1 MGKRVNKAYA
11 RTGDRNEFIGSPV
24 TSGGEADTSGVSM
37 PNRTRSPAKFKKDKA
52 GARKSRSEPASS
64 TSFGSPTS
72 DSRKVKSTEKKKKQ
86 KKHRG
91 RVDGARGRSFALEK
105 PEAKVLRPKRA
116 EALVDWQAVFDAAI
130 TVGQPPLLVPAEH
143 GVPHSRALEV
153 TRDLPIPHMHRAEVV
168 KFVRDVSW
176 EEHYLLRIDSNK
188 IRRLVLK
195 DLRGMIGCSAPDAE
209 KLLQLSYLIHMRF
222 VAGDEAE
229 AVEHHAI
236 AMWCGQILFSDQD
249 HYSVSDWVHE
259 DVPEEFGEDA
269 DGNLGEHD
277 DHTRDDS
284 DNEDMDG
291 DLEDHDGHS
300 RDDDRNVVQESVFT
314 DDDAELTSA
323 VQRMEHLSFV
333 EQEVGAALARPGAD
347 AEEIRRRVVAALQ
360 SVPSKN
366 NVPTPTFRVSK
377 SALRHNAIPAS
388 KTVRNAVVNQGLLST
403 PVVPPVLQGA
413 RDLTSDGSNS
423 ALERVIETLRK
434 KLPKA
439 DAEEVIDALA
449 AMNDG
454 LRHGNFNGVAPT
466 LVSEARSLGRTYRI
480 GELAREQQ
488 KVHHHYNKAAARVS
502 SRDAPESELWDS
514 ERVALFNPADQDVIN
529 TLRKVLDTHSDLN
542 ARQKLR
548 VASRLVRKQLAQ
560 ESLAAATKKA
570 KKDAPVA
577 EDKASGD
584 GSGSEGESCGADSK
598 DSRNSSETYEKDS
611 FCAKDDSS
619 QSDGGGSQAGGG
631 DDNPSDSSSDSGCS
645 DSSGSDSKKRSQV
658 KKRRESANSLGT
670 PMTRK
675 KEPLAQHVN
684 LAHANGQPGQLVLLG
699 DEDLPMWKTGS
710 SRYKN
715 GFSWESYLHHKQQYD
730 NYKAHRGRF
739 SERTF
744 RSIIHVNLIPI
755 VCASCGFLRS
765 KWTKIS
771 DERLILKIERVLSPS
786 RSTDFAMEL
795 KAVKMVREGDEALQA
810 SYCTFAE
817 KFLGK
822 IAEAEDAGKPI
833 KSVVIKAAF
842 KAAVDKELPLKTW
855 LEGNSWRG
863 VDRAHA
869 RLLRKLREARSWEA
883 MTNTVLKAKHAS
895 KGGSDQSD
903 REDSGEGSSRR
914 AAPRRRNNSTR
925 GSSGGSSRGT
935 RGGRGRSAK
944 NSDSSRSGK
953 RGKVNNTSGSS
964 SKPRTREGR
973 EESRRSWGGLDG
985 RGESWHTD
993 HALFECFKRPC
1004 NALFC
1009 QRCAMH
1015 GHTASSCRVPDGVEG
1030 LNSSGYFQ
1038 EKRPGKVGPKKPPP
1052 RSNATR
1058 GGSDQHSDD
1067 DYCDEQS
1074 QEEEEHHARVRR
1086 SNSTGRRSRSE
1097 EEWQDEEEHPA
1108 PKARHNSTSRRGQQG
1123 RRRL

>member
-37 PNRTRSPAKFKKDKA
+37 PNRARSPAKFKKGKA

-64 TSFGSPTS
+64 TSFCSPTS
-72 DSRKVKSTEKKKKQ
+72 DSRKVKSTGKKKKQ
-86 KKHRG
+86 RKHRG
-91 RVDGARGRSFALEK
+91 LVDGAGGRSFAHTK
-105 PEAKVLRPKRA
+105 PEAKVLRPKLA
-116 EALVDWQAVFDAAI
+116 EAPVDWQAVFDAAI
-130 TVGQPPLLVPAEH
+130 TVGQPPLLVPADE
-143 GVPHSRALEV
+143 GNPHSRALEI
-153 TRDLPIPHMHRAEVV
+153 TRELPIPHMHRAEVV
-168 KFVRDVSW
+168 KFVREVSW
-176 EEHYLLRIDSNK
+176 EEYYLLRINSHK
-188 IRRLVLK
+188 LRRLVLK
-195 DLRGMIGCSAPDAE
+195 DLRGMVGCSTLDAE
-209 KLLQLSYLIHMRF
+209 KLLQLSCLVHKRF

-229 AVEHHAI
+229 AIEHHAI

-259 DVPEEFGEDA
+259 DVPEEVGGNS
-269 DGNLGEHD
+269 DGNLEEHD
-277 DHTRDDS
+277 DHTRDDAN
-284 DNEDMDG
+284 DEDMDG
-291 DLEDHDGHS
+291 GFEGQDDHS
-300 RDDDRNVVQESVFT
+300 RDDERNVVQESIFT
-314 DDDAELTSA
+314 DSDAELA
-323 VQRMEHLSFV
+323 KAAQRMEHLSCI
-333 EQEVGAALARPGAD
+333 EREVGTALDRPGAD
-347 AEEIRRRVVAALQ
+347 AEEICRRVVTALQ
-360 SVPSKN
+360 SAPSKN

-377 SALRHNAIPAS
+377 SALRSNAIPAS
-388 KTVRNAVVNQGLLST
+388 KAATRSAVLSQGLLST
-403 PVVPPVLQGA
+403 PVAPPVLQGS

-449 AMNDG
+449 LMNDG
-454 LRHGNFNGVAPT
+454 LRLGNFNGVAPAP
-466 LVSEARSLGRTYRI
+466 VSEARSLGRTYRI

-488 KVHHHYNKAAARVS
+488 KVYHHYNKAAARAS
-502 SRDAPESELWDS
+502 SRDTPESELCDP
-514 ERVALFNPADQDVIN
+514 ERMALSNPDDQVVIA
-529 TLRKVLDTHSDLN
+529 TLRKVLGTHSDLN

-548 VASRLVRKQLAQ
+548 VASRFVRKQLAQ
-560 ESLAAATKKA
+560 EALA
-570 KKDAPVA
+570 KKVKEDVPVVD
-577 EDKASGD
+577 DKAGSD
-584 GSGSEGESCGADSK
+584 GSSSEGDSCSEDSK
-598 DSRNSSETYEKDS
+598 DSRSSSETYEKDS
-611 FCAKDDSS
+611 FCAEDGST
-619 QSDGGGSQAGGG
+619 QSDGGGAQTSGGG
-631 DDNPSDSSSDSGCS
+631 DDDPSDSSSDSGRS
-645 DSSGSDSKKRSQV
+645 DSSGSDSRKRSKI

-670 PMTRK
+670 PVTKKR

-684 LAHANGQPGQLVLLG
+684 LARASGQPGQLVLLG

-771 DERLILKIERVLSPS
+771 DERLILRIERVLSPS

-903 REDSGEGSSRR
+903 REESGDGSSRR
-914 AAPRRRNNSTR
+914 TAPRRRNNSTR
-925 GSSGGSSRGT
+925 SGSGGSSRGT
-935 RGGRGRSAK
+935 RGGRGRFAM
-944 NSDSSRSGK
+944 NSDSSRGGN
-953 RGKVNNTSGSS
+953 RGKVNNTSGSN
-964 SKPRTREGR
+964 SKPRTRE
-973 EESRRSWGGLDG
+973 SRSWSGLDG

-1058 GGSDQHSDD
+1058 GGSDQHSDNY
-1067 DYCDEQS
+1067 YCDEQS
-1074 QEEEEHHARVRR
+1074 QEEEDHHARVRR

-1108 PKARHNSTSRRGQQG
+1108 PKARHNSTGRRGQQG

>member
-1 MGKRVNKAYA
+1 MGKQVKKVHA
-11 RTGDRNEFIGSPV
+11 RTGGRNEFIGTPV

-37 PNRTRSPAKFKKDKA
+37 PNRTRSQAKFKKDKA
-52 GARKSRSEPASS
+52 GTRRSRSEPVSS
-64 TSFGSPTS
+64 TSFCSPTS
-72 DSRKVKSTEKKKKQ
+72 DSRKVKSNEKKKKL
-86 KKHRG
+86 KK
-91 RVDGARGRSFALEK
+91 RVDGTRGRSLASTK
-105 PEAKVLRPKRA
+105 PEAKVLRSKQIGAPF
-116 EALVDWQAVFDAAI
+116 DWQAAFDKAI
-130 TVGQPPLLVPAEH
+130 TVGQPPLLVPAEE
-143 GVPHSRALEV
+143 GDSRSRALAI
-153 TRDLPIPHMHRAEVV
+153 TRVLPIPPVHRAEVV
-168 KFVRDVSW
+168 KFVREVSW
-176 EEHYLLRIDSNK
+176 EEYYLAHIDSN
-188 IRRLVLK
+188 ILRRLVLK
-195 DLRGMIGCSAPDAE
+195 DLCGMIGCSTLDAE
-209 KLLQLSYLIHMRF
+209 KLLQLSYLVYKRF
-222 VAGDEAE
+222 IAGDETE
-229 AVEHHAI
+229 AIEHHAI
-236 AMWCGQILFSDQD
+236 AMWCGQILFSGND
-249 HYSVSDWVHE
+249 HYAESDWVHDE
-259 DVPEEFGEDA
+259 VPEETHEDA
-269 DGNLGEHD
+269 NGNLEELD
-277 DHTRDDS
+277 ALSRDEVVD
-284 DNEDMDG
+284 EEVDG
-291 DLEDHDGHS
+291 GFEDHDDHS
-300 RDDDRNVVQESVFT
+300 RDDERNVVQESIFT
-314 DDDAELTSA
+314 DDDAELA
-323 VQRMEHLSFV
+323 RARQRMEHPSFV
-333 EQEVGAALARPGAD
+333 EQEVGAALDRPGAD
-347 AEEIRRRVVAALQ
+347 AEEIRRRVVAALP
-360 SVPSKN
+360 SAPSKN
-366 NVPTPTFRVSK
+366 DIPTPTFRVSK
-377 SALRHNAIPAS
+377 SALRSNAIPAS
-388 KTVRNAVVNQGLLST
+388 KTATRSAAFNQGLLST
-403 PVVPPVLQGA
+403 PVAHPVLRGS
-413 RDLTSDGSNS
+413 RDLASDGSNS

-449 AMNDG
+449 LMNDG
-454 LRHGNFNGVAPT
+454 LRHGNFNGVASAS
-466 LVSEARSLGRTYRI
+466 VSEARSLGRTYRI
-480 GELAREQQ
+480 GELAKEQQ
-488 KVHHHYNKAAARVS
+488 KLHHHYNKTAARVS
-502 SRDAPESELWDS
+502 SKDAPESELWDS
-514 ERVALFNPADQDVIN
+514 ERMALLNPADQDIVA
-529 TLRKVLDTHSDLN
+529 TLRKVLSNHSNLN

-560 ESLAAATKKA
+560 EALPAKKA
-570 KKDAPVA
+570 KKPAPVTK
-577 EDKASGD
+577 DKASDD

-598 DSRNSSETYEKDS
+598 DSRISGETYEKDS

-619 QSDGGGSQAGGG
+619 QSDGGGSQVCSDGG
-631 DDNPSDSSSDSGCS
+631 DDPSDSSSDSGS
-645 DSSGSDSKKRSQV
+645 SNSSGSDSKKKSKV

-670 PMTRK
+670 PATKK

-684 LAHANGQPGQLVLLG
+684 LARTNGQPGQLVLLG

-771 DERLILKIERVLSPS
+771 DEHLILKIERVLSPS

-895 KGGSDQSD
+895 RGGSDHSD

-925 GSSGGSSRGT
+925 SSNRGT
-935 RGGRGRSAK
+935 RGGRGKSAK
-944 NSDSSRSGK
+944 NSDKSRSGK
-953 RGKVNNTSGSS
+953 RGKVNNTSSS
-964 SKPRTREGR
+964 NSKPRTREGR
-973 EESRRSWGGLDG
+973 EESRRSWSGLDG

-1015 GHTASSCRVPDGVEG
+1015 GHTANSCRVPDGVEG

-1038 EKRPGKVGPKKPPP
+1038 EKRPGKVGPKKSPP

-1058 GGSDQHSDD
+1058 GGSDLHSED
-1067 DYCDEQS
+1067 DYGDEQS
-1074 QEEEEHHARVRR
+1074 QEEEDDHARVRR
-1086 SNSTGRRSRSE
+1086 SNNTSRRNRSE
-1097 EEWQDEEEHPA
+1097 EEWQDEEEHQA

>member
-1 MGKRVNKAYA
+1 
-11 RTGDRNEFIGSPV
+11 
-24 TSGGEADTSGVSM
+24 
-37 PNRTRSPAKFKKDKA
+37 
-52 GARKSRSEPASS
+52 
-64 TSFGSPTS
+64 
-72 DSRKVKSTEKKKKQ
+72 
-86 KKHRG
+86 
-91 RVDGARGRSFALEK
+91 
-105 PEAKVLRPKRA
+105 
-116 EALVDWQAVFDAAI
+116 
-130 TVGQPPLLVPAEH
+130 
-143 GVPHSRALEV
+143 
-153 TRDLPIPHMHRAEVV
+153 
-168 KFVRDVSW
+168 
-176 EEHYLLRIDSNK
+176 
-188 IRRLVLK
+188 
-195 DLRGMIGCSAPDAE
+195 
-209 KLLQLSYLIHMRF
+209 
-222 VAGDEAE
+222 
-229 AVEHHAI
+229 
-236 AMWCGQILFSDQD
+236 
-249 HYSVSDWVHE
+249 
-259 DVPEEFGEDA
+259 
-269 DGNLGEHD
+269 
-277 DHTRDDS
+277 
-284 DNEDMDG
+284 
-291 DLEDHDGHS
+291 
-300 RDDDRNVVQESVFT
+300 
-314 DDDAELTSA
+314 
-323 VQRMEHLSFV
+323 
-333 EQEVGAALARPGAD
+333 
-347 AEEIRRRVVAALQ
+347 VAALQ
-360 SVPSKN
+360 FAPSEN
-366 NVPTPTFRVSK
+366 NVPTPSFRVSK
-377 SALRHNAIPAS
+377 SALRSNAIPAS
-388 KTVRNAVVNQGLLST
+388 EEATRSAALNQGLLST
-403 PVVPPVLQGA
+403 PFAPVVLRGS
-413 RDLTSDGSNS
+413 RDLTSDVSNS

-449 AMNDG
+449 LVNDG
-454 LRHGNFNGVAPT
+454 LRHGNFNGVAPPP
-466 LVSEARSLGRTYRI
+466 VSEARSLGRTYRI

-488 KVHHHYNKAAARVS
+488 KLYHHYNKVAARAS
-502 SRDAPESELWDS
+502 SRDAPESEPWDS
-514 ERVALFNPADQDVIN
+514 ERMARSNPDDQVVIA
-529 TLRKVLDTHSDLN
+529 TLRKVLGTHSDLN

-560 ESLAAATKKA
+560 EALTKVV
-570 KKDAPVA
+570 KKEVPVVD
-577 EDKASGD
+577 DKAGSD
-584 GSGSEGESCGADSK
+584 GSGSEGDRCSEDSK
-598 DSRNSSETYEKDS
+598 DSLSSSETYEKDS
-611 FCAKDDSS
+611 FCAEDDSS
-619 QSDGGGSQAGGG
+619 QSNGGGAQTSGGG
-631 DDNPSDSSSDSGCS
+631 DDDSSDSSSDGGRS
-645 DSSGSDSKKRSQV
+645 DSSGSDSKIRSKI

-670 PMTRK
+670 PVTKK

-684 LAHANGQPGQLVLLG
+684 LARASSQPGQLVLLG

-765 KWTKIS
+765 KWTQIS

-895 KGGSDQSD
+895 KGGSDQND

-914 AAPRRRNNSTR
+914 TALRRRNNSTR
-925 GSSGGSSRGT
+925 SSSGGSSRGT

-944 NSDSSRSGK
+944 NSVSNRNGK
-953 RGKVNNTSGSS
+953 RGRVNNTSGSN

-973 EESRRSWGGLDG
+973 EESRRSWSGLDG

-1058 GGSDQHSDD
+1058 DGSGHHSED

-1074 QEEEEHHARVRR
+1074 QEEEDQHASVRR

-1108 PKARHNSTSRRGQQG
+1108 PKARNNSTSRRGQQG

>member
-37 PNRTRSPAKFKKDKA
+37 PNRTRSPAKFKKSKA
-52 GARKSRSEPASS
+52 GARKTRSEPASS

-91 RVDGARGRSFALEK
+91 LVDGARGRSFAHPK

-116 EALVDWQAVFDAAI
+116 EAPVDWQAVFDAAI
-130 TVGQPPLLVPAEH
+130 TVGQPPLLVPADK
-143 GVPHSRALEV
+143 GDSHSRALEI
-153 TRDLPIPHMHRAEVV
+153 TRELPIPHAHRAEVV
-168 KFVRDVSW
+168 KFVREVSW
-176 EEHYLLRIDSNK
+176 DEYFLSRIDSHK
-188 IRRLVLK
+188 LRRLVLK
-195 DLRGMIGCSAPDAE
+195 DLRGMIGCSTLDAE
-209 KLLQLSYLIHMRF
+209 KLLQLSYLVHKRF

-229 AVEHHAI
+229 AIEHHAI

-259 DVPEEFGEDA
+259 DVPEEVGEDA
-269 DGNLGEHD
+269 DGNLEERD
-277 DHTRDDS
+277 DHTRDDAN
-284 DNEDMDG
+284 DEDRNG
-291 DLEDHDGHS
+291 GFEDQDDHS
-300 RDDDRNVVQESVFT
+300 RDDERNVVQESIIY
-314 DDDAELTSA
+314 DDDAELA
-323 VQRMEHLSFV
+323 RAAQRIEHLSFV
-333 EQEVGAALARPGAD
+333 EQAVGTALDRPGAD

-360 SVPSKN
+360 SAPSKN

-377 SALRHNAIPAS
+377 SALRSNAIPAS
-388 KTVRNAVVNQGLLST
+388 KVASRSAAFNQGLLST
-403 PVVPPVLQGA
+403 PVAPPVLRSS
-413 RDLTSDGSNS
+413 RDLTSDGSDS

-449 AMNDG
+449 LMNDG
-454 LRHGNFNGVAPT
+454 LRHGNFNGVAPAP
-466 LVSEARSLGRTYRI
+466 VSEVRSLGRTYRI

-514 ERVALFNPADQDVIN
+514 ERMALFNPDDQDVIA
-529 TLRKVLDTHSDLN
+529 TLRKVLSTHSDLN

-560 ESLAAATKKA
+560 EALA
-570 KKDAPVA
+570 KKVKKDVPVVD
-577 EDKASGD
+577 DKAGSD
-584 GSGSEGESCGADSK
+584 GSGSEGESCSADSK
-598 DSRNSSETYEKDS
+598 DSRSSSETYEKDS
-611 FCAKDDSS
+611 FCAGDDSS
-619 QSDGGGSQAGGG
+619 QSDGGGAQASGGGG
-631 DDNPSDSSSDSGCS
+631 DDPSDSSSDSGHS
-645 DSSGSDSKKRSQV
+645 DSSGSDSKKRSKI

-670 PMTRK
+670 PVTKK

-684 LAHANGQPGQLVLLG
+684 LARANGQPGQLVLLG

-914 AAPRRRNNSTR
+914 SAPRRRNNSTR
-925 GSSGGSSRGT
+925 SSSGGSSRGT
-935 RGGRGRSAK
+935 RGGRGKSAK
-944 NSDSSRSGK
+944 SSDSSRGGK
-953 RGKVNNTSGSS
+953 RGRVNNTSGSN

-973 EESRRSWGGLDG
+973 EESRRSWSGLDG

-1015 GHTASSCRVPDGVEG
+1015 GHTASACRVPDGVEG

-1067 DYCDEQS
+1067 DHCDEQS
-1074 QEEEEHHARVRR
+1074 QEEEDHQARVRR
-1086 SNSTGRRSRSE
+1086 SNNTGRRSRSE

>member
-1 MGKRVNKAYA
+1 
-11 RTGDRNEFIGSPV
+11 
-24 TSGGEADTSGVSM
+24 
-37 PNRTRSPAKFKKDKA
+37 
-52 GARKSRSEPASS
+52 
-64 TSFGSPTS
+64 
-72 DSRKVKSTEKKKKQ
+72 
-86 KKHRG
+86 
-91 RVDGARGRSFALEK
+91 
-105 PEAKVLRPKRA
+105 
-116 EALVDWQAVFDAAI
+116 
-130 TVGQPPLLVPAEH
+130 
-143 GVPHSRALEV
+143 
-153 TRDLPIPHMHRAEVV
+153 
-168 KFVRDVSW
+168 
-176 EEHYLLRIDSNK
+176 
-188 IRRLVLK
+188 
-195 DLRGMIGCSAPDAE
+195 MIGCSTLDAE
-209 KLLQLSYLIHMRF
+209 KLLQLSYLVYKRF
-222 VAGDEAE
+222 IAGDETE
-229 AVEHHAI
+229 AIEHHAI
-236 AMWCGQILFSDQD
+236 AMWCGQILFSGND
-249 HYSVSDWVHE
+249 HYAESDWVHDE
-259 DVPEEFGEDA
+259 VPEETHEDA
-269 DGNLGEHD
+269 NGNLEELD
-277 DHTRDDS
+277 ALSRDEVVD
-284 DNEDMDG
+284 EEVDG
-291 DLEDHDGHS
+291 GFEDHDDHS
-300 RDDDRNVVQESVFT
+300 RDDERNVVQESIFT

-347 AEEIRRRVVAALQ
+347 AEGIRRRVVAALQ

-377 SALRHNAIPAS
+377 SALRSSAIPAS
-388 KTVRNAVVNQGLLST
+388 KVASRSAAFNQGLLST
-403 PVVPPVLQGA
+403 PVAPPVLRSS
-413 RDLTSDGSNS
+413 RDLTSDGSDS

-449 AMNDG
+449 LMNDG
-454 LRHGNFNGVAPT
+454 LRHGNFNGVAPAP
-466 LVSEARSLGRTYRI
+466 VSEVRSLGRTYRI

-488 KVHHHYNKAAARVS
+488 RVHHHYNKTAARVS
-502 SRDAPESELWDS
+502 SRDAPESELSDS
-514 ERVALFNPADQDVIN
+514 ERMALFNPDDQDVIA
-529 TLRKVLDTHSDLN
+529 TLRKVLSTHSDLN

-560 ESLAAATKKA
+560 EALA
-570 KKDAPVA
+570 KKVKKDVPVVD
-577 EDKASGD
+577 DKAGSD
-584 GSGSEGESCGADSK
+584 GSGSEGESCSADSK
-598 DSRNSSETYEKDS
+598 DSRSSSETYEKDS
-611 FCAKDDSS
+611 FCAGDDSS
-619 QSDGGGSQAGGG
+619 QSDGGGAQASGGG
-631 DDNPSDSSSDSGCS
+631 DDPSDSSSDSGHS
-645 DSSGSDSKKRSQV
+645 DSSGSDSKKRSKI

-670 PMTRK
+670 PVTKK

-684 LAHANGQPGQLVLLG
+684 LARANGQPGQLVLLG

-914 AAPRRRNNSTR
+914 TAPRRRNNSTR
-925 GSSGGSSRGT
+925 SSSGGSSRGA

-944 NSDSSRSGK
+944 SSDSSRSGK
-953 RGKVNNTSGSS
+953 RGRVNNTSGSN

-973 EESRRSWGGLDG
+973 EESRRNWSGLDG

-1015 GHTASSCRVPDGVEG
+1015 GHTASACRVPDGVEG

-1058 GGSDQHSDD
+1058 GGSDQHSED
-1067 DYCDEQS
+1067 DYGDEQS